1 MSGGRGPAASLPRL
15 GLDDV
20 LAATARPVP
29 PVPGQSSLDDVPPE
43 PLRIGSLFTGYG
55 GLDMGVQMVLPG
67 RVVWH
72 CQYEPPDKN
81 GRPDPHQ
88 YAARILAHHW
98 PLVPNLGDITAV
110 DWQRVRDEL
119 GPIDILTGGF
129 PCTDLSL
136 AGEQAGLMAGT
147 RSGLWSYMLRAAE
160 ILRPR
165 LMVIENVRGILS
177 TQADSGVDGCPCCVE
192 HAGGK
197 PLLRALGAVLG
208 DLAGIGFDAEW
219 EGVRASDVKA
229 PHERFREFV
238 LAWPSDAESPG
249 LEGRGVPGPVA
260 ERRDQAAPDAA
271 HFGHERGGTAR
282 DERARPA
289 NGDLSA
295 PDASGDGR
303 REGGPE
309 SARQL
314 GRSDA
319 AERSGAAAADA
330 ASERHRDTRASSVAG
345 IPAPVVGSGVAAAAD
360 TDRSGFAGY
369 GELSAGRHAVRQGV
383 GEDAHG
389 RDSAAADADRDAV
402 RQQPVPEPGGSDPA
416 VARRDGERSAADADR
431 VGRDQ
436 DERDVRAGQPD
447 VEWGDYEPAIRQ
459 WETVLGRNHPWPTDD
474 RGRLAPEL
482 SEWMQGV
489 PAGHVCSV
497 PGAPGMSEA
506 ALRNAR
512 LKALGNGVVPLQSA
526 YAVGLLLGRVQDEP
540 AIRWLLDR
548 AFAVRIAA

>member
-1 MSGGRGPAASLPRL
+1 MSGSRSSAASLPRL

-72 CQYEPPDKN
+72 CQYEPPDKD

-98 PLVPNLGDITAV
+98 PLIPNLGDITAV
-110 DWQRVRDEL
+110 DWQRVLDEL
-119 GPIDILTGGF
+119 GPVDILTGGF

-238 LAWPSDAESPG
+238 LAWPADAEGPG
-249 LEGRGVPGPVA
+249 LERRGVPGPVA
-260 ERRDQAAPDAA
+260 ERRGQAAPDAT
-271 HFGHERGGTAR
+271 HFGHERGGSAR
-282 DERARPA
+282 KRRARSTDG
-289 NGDLSA
+289 NLSA
-295 PDASGDGR
+295 ADTSGDGR

-314 GRSDA
+314 GRSDV
-319 AERSGAAAADA
+319 AERGGTAAAD
-330 ASERHRDTRASSVAG
+330 
-345 IPAPVVGSGVAAAAD
+345 P
-360 TDRSGFAGY
+360 DRSGLAGY
-369 GELSAGRHAVRQGV
+369 VEFPAGRHAVRQGV

-389 RDSAAADADRDAV
+389 RGTAAADADRDAV
-402 RQQPVPEPGGSDPA
+402 RQQPVAEPGGSDPA

-459 WETVLGRNHPWPTDD
+459 WETVLGRNHPRPTDD

-526 YAVGLLLGRVQDEP
+526 HAVCLLLERVQDEP

-548 AFAVRIAA
+548 AFAARSAA